1 MRVLFVKLGA
11 IGDVTQAA
19 AAMLHFRA
27 RHPGAEITWVVG
39 KAIAPLLNR
48 FGVAD
53 HVHAL
58 DESEILSGSL
68 PSRLRALAR
77 HALALRGLS
86 SRFDLVVT
94 AYGDW
99 RYRLL
104 TGLVRASRFRHYDR
118 RAIRRPSPLQHRNR
132 VFEYIRLLEDE
143 GERHADISA
152 LMQALGVRFL
162 SRRSAD
168 LPPMATVPK
177 GVVLAPGG
185 ARNLLRSDALRRWPL
200 DHYVKLAEAL
210 VEAGVPVT
218 LAGGPADD
226 WVCPAFAHL
235 PVRNLVGQT
244 DLTGMVELLG
254 QAEVVVTHDS
264 GPLHLATITRAGLVA
279 LFGPTPANA
288 CIPLGRPKTI
298 LHEPGNRVC
307 CSPCYDGRDYA
318 DCQQALCMEAST
330 VEAVTRSVLALLR
343 SPAAPATEA
352 S

>member
-58 DESEILSGSL
+58 DESRFFPAPCPLAC
-68 PSRLRALAR
+68 ALAR

-104 TGLVRASRFRHYDR
+104 TGLVRASRFRYYDR

-152 LMQALGVRFL
+152 LMQALGERFL
-162 SRRSAD
+162 AHRSAD
-168 LPPMATVPK
+168 VPPMATVSK
-177 GVVLAPGG
+177 HVVLAPG
-185 ARNLLRSDALRRWPL
+185 AHATCCVRMLCVD
-200 DHYVKLAEAL
+200 
-210 VEAGVPVT
+210 
-218 LAGGPADD
+218 GP
-226 WVCPAFAHL
+226 W
-235 PVRNLVGQT
+235 
-244 DLTGMVELLG
+244 
-254 QAEVVVTHDS
+254 
-264 GPLHLATITRAGLVA
+264 TIT
-279 LFGPTPANA
+279 
-288 CIPLGRPKTI
+288 
-298 LHEPGNRVC
+298 
-307 CSPCYDGRDYA
+307 
-318 DCQQALCMEAST
+318 
-330 VEAVTRSVLALLR
+330 
-343 SPAAPATEA
+343 
-352 S
+352 